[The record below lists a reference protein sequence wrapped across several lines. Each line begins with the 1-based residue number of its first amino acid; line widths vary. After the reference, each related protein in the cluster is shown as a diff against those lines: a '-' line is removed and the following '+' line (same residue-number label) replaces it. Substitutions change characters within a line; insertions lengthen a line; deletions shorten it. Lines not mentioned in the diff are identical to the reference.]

1 MIKKNY
7 RRAVDGGII
16 EIPLW
21 DNFGYSYAKRIDGT
35 KHPELEGLI
44 DIIRVFNFWTKEP
57 LEDLTILTTT
67 PTLISLLVAGLSRPI
82 TQKYWKVV
90 GKSSIINDDLEPLI
104 LKKRIDDEDPWFLT
118 ENGRKRVELPVD
130 NTWDDYEQYIY
141 QGTGNIE
148 IMLTLKFMELEGINP
163 QDHMDVTDER
173 VSWMLK

>member
-1 MIKKNY
+1 M
-7 RRAVDGGII
+7 
-16 EIPLW
+16 
-21 DNFGYSYAKRIDGT
+21 
-35 KHPELEGLI
+35 
-44 DIIRVFNFWTKEP
+44 
-57 LEDLTILTTT
+57 
-67 PTLISLLVAGLSRPI
+67 SRPI

-104 LKKRIDDEDPWFLT
+104 LKKRIDDEVPWFLT

-130 NTWDDYEQYIY
+130 KTWDDYEQYIY